1 MRTVEATMYR
11 NFLVNL
17 ASTKA
22 RYNKAVTE
30 SSSGKKI
37 NNLSDDPANAAHAL
51 DLRSKIAQIDQF
63 SRNIDSGS
71 KFLNTAESALN
82 AVTTNLYR
90 VITLA
95 EEGATEVNDAAAR
108 ATIAEQID
116 LIRDSILDIANT
128 QIMGVY
134 VFSGSS
140 TDTMPYIKDPAE
152 ADPDTILYQGNNDT
166 IEIQANFSVQIQT
179 NLPGSEVF
187 GANGMAAPPH
197 DIFAR
202 LANLRDALLANDTAV
217 ITAETGSMN
226 DLIDQIGAGLGRIGN
241 FSSHMNDTKGILTG
255 YRTALLEQVS
265 SLEDANM
272 AEALSN
278 LTKEEVG
285 LSANLQV
292 GARINQISLLNYLG

>member
-17 ASTKA
+17 SNTKA
-22 RYNKAVTE
+22 RYNRAVTE
-30 SSSGKKI
+30 SSSGRKI
-37 NNLSDDPANAAHAL
+37 NRLSDAPSDAAHAL

-63 SRNIDSGS
+63 SRNIESGN
-71 KFLNTAESALN
+71 KFLGTAESALN

-152 ADPDTILYQGNNDT
+152 ADPDTVLYQGNDDI

-179 NLPGSEVF
+179 NLPGTEVF
-187 GANGMAAPPH
+187 GASGLAAPPH

-217 ITAETGSMN
+217 ITAEAGSMN
-226 DLIDQIGAGLGRIGN
+226 ELVDQISAGLGRLGN
-241 FSSHMNDTKGILTG
+241 FSSQMNETKGILTG
-255 YRTALLEQVS
+255 FRTALLEQVS

-285 LSANLQV
+285 LSSTLQV
-292 GARINQISLLNYLG
+292 GARINQISLLDYLG